1 MIAEFDRVLQH
12 LADESQPL
20 KLSTLYTLSGLGREQ
35 LLSVQVVFDRLSYE
49 RRRGMLRAL
58 VELTETAI
66 EVDFTALF
74 RGCLNDEDAD
84 VRLLAIEGLWESEDV
99 WLVGGL
105 VHLLKIDPHPAVRA
119 AAAASL
125 GRFVLLGELGDIEAA
140 VAARAEQALLEAYFT
155 SEEPL
160 EVRRRALEAVAYSS
174 EVGVGDLIEEAYYQG
189 EEEMR
194 LGALFAMGRSADQR
208 WGSIVIEE
216 LENPSPT
223 VRYEAALACGE
234 LELRDAVALLSHLID
249 DADSEVWNAVVDALG
264 KIGGAE
270 ARQILQSCCRSENE
284 ALQAAAEE
292 ALEQASWLSGE
303 DLDVLDG
310 WGLAEPCYGRLST
323 GE

>member
-1 MIAEFDRVLQH
+1 
-12 LADESQPL
+12 
-20 KLSTLYTLSGLGREQ
+20 
-35 LLSVQVVFDRLSYE
+35 
-49 RRRGMLRAL
+49 MLRAL

-99 WLVGGL
+99 WLVGEL
-105 VHLLKIDPHPAVRA
+105 VRFLKGDPHPGVRA

-160 EVRRRALEAVAYSS
+160 EVRRRALEAVAYSC

-194 LGALFAMGRSADQR
+194 LGALFAMGRSADRR
-208 WGSIVIEE
+208 WRSIVIEE
-216 LENPSPT
+216 LESPSPA

-234 LELRDAVALLSHLID
+234 LELRDAVALLSHLIS
-249 DADSEVWNAVVDALG
+249 DADSEVWNAAVDALG

-292 ALEQASWLSGE
+292 ALEQALWLSDGE
-303 DLDVLDG
+303 LDVLQAG
-310 WGLAEPCYGRLST
+310 IGHGST
-323 GE
+323 RIRRIHTDTS

>member
-1 MIAEFDRVLQH
+1 VIAELDRVLQH

-99 WLVGGL
+99 WLVGPL
-105 VHLLKIDPHPAVRA
+105 VRLLKSDPHPAVRA
-119 AAAASL
+119 AAATSL
-125 GRFVLLGELGDIEAA
+125 ARFVLLGELGDIEVA

-174 EVGVGDLIEEAYYQG
+174 EMGVGDLIEEAYYQG

-194 LGALFAMGRSADQR
+194 LGALFAMGRSADRR
-208 WGSIVIEE
+208 WRSIVIEE
-216 LENPSPT
+216 LESPSPA

-234 LELRDAVALLSHLID
+234 LELREAVAPLSCLID

-270 ARQILQSCCRSENE
+270 ARQILQSCCLSEDE

-292 ALEQASWLSGE
+292 ALEQALWLSGQE
-303 DLDVLDG
+303 LDVLMTSVPDTFS
-310 WGLAEPCYGRLST
+310 RT
-323 GE
+323 QIFTD